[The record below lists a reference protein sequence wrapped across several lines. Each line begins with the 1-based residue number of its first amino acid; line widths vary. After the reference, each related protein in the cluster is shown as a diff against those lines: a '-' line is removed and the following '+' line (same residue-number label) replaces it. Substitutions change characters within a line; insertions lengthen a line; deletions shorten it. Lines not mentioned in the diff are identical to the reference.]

1 MVAVR
6 CPHPKGCQCP
16 PRLGMTLTSE
26 EAAAKRPHV
35 DIILPA
41 TGGSV
46 SLQSCSGGLEAVWVR
61 LHDEEGQQVAFD
73 RATGQHLAAPVR
85 LTPREA
91 RKLSDVLRA
100 YADSHPIVGEES
112 EEQRDD

>member
-41 TGGSV
+41 TGGTV
-46 SLQSCSGGLEAVWVR
+46 RLQSCSGGLEAVWVR
-61 LHDEEGQQVAFD
+61 LYTEDGSTMEYD
-73 RATGQHLAAPVR
+73 RVGKVNLPVPIR

-100 YADSHPIVGEES
+100 YADSHPSVGEEL
-112 EEQRDD
+112 